1 MYHGVV
7 RTWQG
12 ADWLVA
18 TLRLETKKKQNVSPV
33 WSSRWVTVK
42 NPRRLITI
50 VITDFYQKLDASGKE
65 SINKLAM
72 VPVVLVDE
80 LGPICIGAICGSHDA
95 KESDLRISV

>member
-1 MYHGVV
+1 MAGSNLKT
-7 RTWQG
+7 RNQE
-12 ADWLVA
+12 
-18 TLRLETKKKQNVSPV
+18 ETE
-33 WSSRWVTVK
+33 RFARMVK
-42 NPRRLITI
+42 SMGNSEEPLRRLITI

-65 SINKLAM
+65 SINNNQPM